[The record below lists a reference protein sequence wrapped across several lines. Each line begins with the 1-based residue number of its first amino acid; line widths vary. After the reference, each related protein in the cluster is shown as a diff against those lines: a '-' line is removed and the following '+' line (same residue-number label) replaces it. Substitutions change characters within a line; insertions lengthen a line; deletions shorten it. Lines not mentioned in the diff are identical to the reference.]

1 MSNTKFLW
9 GAALS
14 ANQCEGSYDV
24 NSRGLSII
32 DKLPTGENRFKVM
45 SNPVK
50 YINEE
55 FPHYPSRHGIE
66 FYKHYKEDIK
76 LLAEMGINS
85 LRISMSWTR
94 IFPTGKEDK
103 PNEEG
108 LKFYDDLIN
117 ELLKYNIEPIVTM
130 SHFDTPFYIAEN
142 FNGWADKGTIDSF
155 YKYAET
161 ILHHFNGRIK
171 YWIPF
176 NEINMILHLPY
187 VGGGIIDTKGD
198 LKEKIKYQSAH
209 NQLVANA
216 MVCKLAHEINKENLM
231 GCMLAAGNYYPQT
244 CKPEDNL
251 LAINKNR
258 ETYLFIDV
266 QARGYYPSYA
276 KKKIESLNLD
286 ITEEEIE
293 LLKNTVDFISF
304 SYYNSKVCSS
314 DNVDGAELTA
324 GNIFKSIKNPYL
336 KASEWGWQ
344 IDPVGLR
351 VTMNDLYDR
360 YQKPLLI
367 AENGLGAKDELVDGR
382 IHDEYRIEYLKHH
395 LENMKLA
402 IEDGVD
408 LIGYMPWS
416 ALDLIS
422 ASTGQISKRYG
433 FIYVDL
439 DDNGEGT
446 YKRYIKDSYFWY
458 RDYIKNN
465 K

>member
-1 MSNTKFLW
+1 
-9 GAALS
+9 
-14 ANQCEGSYDV
+14 
-24 NSRGLSII
+24 
-32 DKLPTGENRFKVM
+32 
-45 SNPVK
+45 
-50 YINEE
+50 
-55 FPHYPSRHGIE
+55 
-66 FYKHYKEDIK
+66 
-76 LLAEMGINS
+76 
-85 LRISMSWTR
+85 
-94 IFPTGKEDK
+94 
-103 PNEEG
+103 
-108 LKFYDDLIN
+108 
-117 ELLKYNIEPIVTM
+117 
-130 SHFDTPFYIAEN
+130 
-142 FNGWADKGTIDSF
+142 
-155 YKYAET
+155 
-161 ILHHFNGRIK
+161 
-171 YWIPF
+171 
-176 NEINMILHLPY
+176 
-187 VGGGIIDTKGD
+187 
-198 LKEKIKYQSAH
+198 
-209 NQLVANA
+209 